1 MVTLFLIFTFVIFLL
16 FMNLTK
22 DDQSL
27 SLKTQNK
34 PGIVNVSNV
43 QGIELTSL
51 LTKPKNCDVETS
63 CIYVNYSSDSTI
75 STFISMQNLSCWS
88 LKYLCCLS
96 YQRFIF
102 PLGTAATS
110 GVRERKVSPSSF
122 WKLKKGALT

>member
-1 MVTLFLIFTFVIFLL
+1 MVTLFLIFTIVIFLL

-27 SLKTQNK
+27 SLKTKNK

-75 STFISMQNLSCWS
+75 STFISMQNLSS
-88 LKYLCCLS
+88 
-96 YQRFIF
+96 
-102 PLGTAATS
+102 
-110 GVRERKVSPSSF
+110 
-122 WKLKKGALT
+122 

>member
-1 MVTLFLIFTFVIFLL
+1 MVALFLIFTIVIFLL

-27 SLKTQNK
+27 SLKTKNK
-34 PGIVNVSNV
+34 RGIVNVSNV

-75 STFISMQNLSCWS
+75 STFISMQNLSSWS
-88 LKYLCCLS
+88 LKYLSSLS

-102 PLGTAATS
+102 PLGTGATS
-110 GVRERKVSPSSF
+110 GVREGKVSPSLF
-122 WKLKKGALT
+122 WKLKKGALS